1 MFVLRAVLFVVLSII
16 GSTLLPF
23 LAVQY
28 PLVFL
33 LVVAVG
39 IYVFSRSFSQRKR
52 A

>member
-1 MFVLRAVLFVVLSII
+1 MLALRVVLFVVLSIV
-16 GSTLLPF
+16 GATVLPF

-39 IYVFSRSFSQRKR
+39 ILVFSRRFTPRKR

>member
-1 MFVLRAVLFVVLSII
+1 MVLSII
-16 GSTLLPF
+16 GCTLLPF

-33 LVVAVG
+33 LVVAAGV
-39 IYVFSRSFSQRKR
+39 YLFSRSFVQRKR